1 MDPPTADPPNNGLGE
16 TETDSTESEKS
27 TMAREFSRPWEEP
40 LDIVLDEAEPQSSS
54 TQAVSTESIGD
65 LLPGDEDIPLSEQLY
80 LAATTAEYR
89 DLAEEIS
96 RSGNESTPGPVAASM
111 AGIGT
116 GLIDFG
122 DVTGQ
127 TGPSEE
133 DLEHIEQAAAS
144 DLTLRIISAVVLV
157 GVFGLTLFLRGGPFT
172 AFIGFLMVVA
182 LAEFYTTL
190 RRQGYVPIAL
200 FGLIGVIGVAVA
212 AHFGG
217 PGPMLVTIVVAALAV
232 VAFYTI
238 VPRRRPLDNAALTI
252 FGAAWVSLLGFAAII
267 GRAPNAIPLIL
278 FLVLVVAIFDMGSY
292 FAGRAIGRHPFA
304 PELSPKKTWEGYIGG
319 VVLATA
325 AASFMSTVDY
335 FPLSLSQALVLTLLV
350 VVLSPVGDAAE
361 SLVKRSLGVKDMGA
375 VMPGHGGLLD
385 RLDGLLFVVPA
396 AYVFFRSAG
405 LI

>member
-1 MDPPTADPPNNGLGE
+1 MTTPIDPPNNPMGNPPAGPAE
-16 TETDSTESEKS
+16 EAATDAIESETTSK
-27 TMAREFSRPWEEP
+27 AREFSRPWEEP
-40 LDIVLDEAEPQSSS
+40 LDNVENEAEPQSNS

-190 RRQGYVPIAL
+190 RRQGFVPVAL
-200 FGLIGVIGVAVA
+200 FGLIGVIGVAIA

-278 FLVLVVAIFDMGSY
+278 CLVLVVAIFDMGSY

-304 PELSPKKTWEGYIGG
+304 PELSPKKTW
-319 VVLATA
+319 
-325 AASFMSTVDY
+325 
-335 FPLSLSQALVLTLLV
+335 
-350 VVLSPVGDAAE
+350 
-361 SLVKRSLGVKDMGA
+361 
-375 VMPGHGGLLD
+375 
-385 RLDGLLFVVPA
+385 
-396 AYVFFRSAG
+396 
-405 LI
+405 